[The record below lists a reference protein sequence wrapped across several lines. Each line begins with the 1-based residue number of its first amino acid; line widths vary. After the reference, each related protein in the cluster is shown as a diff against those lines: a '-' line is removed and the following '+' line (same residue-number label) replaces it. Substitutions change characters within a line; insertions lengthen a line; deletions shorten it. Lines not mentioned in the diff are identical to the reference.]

1 MSALQDGQSKLGACI
16 TAQDQLAVHIERTV
30 ESQTLSSAKRGKLNA
45 AQTKLNAMREA
56 SAMALADCR
65 ATLATLAAARSFEA
79 ASKAE
84 VVRLRRAVASLKA
97 KCPEPLGF

>member
-1 MSALQDGQSKLGACI
+1 
-16 TAQDQLAVHIERTV
+16 
-30 ESQTLSSAKRGKLNA
+30 
-45 AQTKLNAMREA
+45 MREA

-79 ASKAE
+79 SSKAE